1 MSSHH
6 RAEAQ
11 VATVR
16 VPSLATSW
24 DKSNARGETAH
35 FPPEQVA
42 GSFGRSPAAPRACL
56 GWSPDANRPAGP
68 LGSFLANSCSEV
80 KSGLKFAS

>member
-24 DKSNARGETAH
+24 DKSNARGETAL
-35 FPPEQVA
+35 FPPSRWRGALEGLLQPQDRV
-42 GSFGRSPAAPRACL
+42 
-56 GWSPDANRPAGP
+56 WAGP
-68 LGSFLANSCSEV
+68 LVLL
-80 KSGLKFAS
+80 SGWYSGILFGQLLF